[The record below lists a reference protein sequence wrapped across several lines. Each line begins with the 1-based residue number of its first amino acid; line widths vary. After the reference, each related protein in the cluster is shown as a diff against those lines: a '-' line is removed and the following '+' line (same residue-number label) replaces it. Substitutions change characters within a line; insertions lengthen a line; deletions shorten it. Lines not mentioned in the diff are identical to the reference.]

1 MIVYVNVEMLWLQLS
16 NFTTMK
22 IGALATQYK
31 IELESIYGDDEA
43 EALFSLAAEHVLG
56 LSPVKLRMVKD
67 NSLTF
72 INLQKL
78 LSILNDLKIG
88 KPIQHILGVAHFYG
102 GIFEVNSHVL
112 IPRPETEELVDW
124 IIQDHKLSEA
134 HHAKLLDIGT
144 GSGCIPISLKKHL
157 PDLEVFSI
165 DVSAEALEVA
175 NRNAQAIDV
184 EVKFIE
190 SDILDYKT
198 DLKFDIIVSNPPY
211 IRELEKTE
219 MHQNVL
225 EHEPHQALF
234 VSDEN
239 PLVFYDAIA
248 NFAIKNLNPNGYLF
262 FEINEYLWEET
273 LQILIDKQFKNIE
286 LRKDMQ
292 GKDRMVKASL

>member
-1 MIVYVNVEMLWLQLS
+1 MLWLQLS

-56 LSPVKLRMVKD
+56 LSPAKVKMVKD
-67 NSLTF
+67 TLLTF
-72 INLQKL
+72 IHLQKL

-102 GIFEVNSHVL
+102 GIFEVNPHVL

-124 IIQDHKLSEA
+124 IIQDHKVSETY
-134 HHAKLLDIGT
+134 HAKLLDIGT
-144 GSGCIPISLKKHL
+144 GSGCIPISLKKYL
-157 PDLEVFSI
+157 PDFEVFSI

-175 NRNAQAIDV
+175 NRNAKATNV
-184 EVKFIE
+184 EVKFME
-190 SDILDYKT
+190 ADISNYQT

-211 IRELEKTE
+211 IRELEQLE
-219 MHQNVL
+219 MHENVL
-225 EHEPHQALF
+225 MHEPHLALF
-234 VSDEN
+234 VSNEN
-239 PLVFYDAIA
+239 PLIFYEAIA
-248 NFAIKNLNPNGYLF
+248 DLAIQNLNPKGSLYL
-262 FEINEYLWEET
+262 EINEYLSKET
-273 LQILIDKQFKNIE
+273 IDMLTAKRFKNIT

-292 GKDRMVKASL
+292 GKDRMIRAKISDETE